1 MMLVPVTN
9 EVIARLEAD
18 TTLTAI
24 ATGGIYAFR
33 GPPTG
38 QDSNTEAPY
47 IVVSM
52 TFAEPAEPAQRT
64 QGYRVTV
71 VVDSYIR
78 AETATAYTKINSMML
93 QINGNATKRSDF
105 SPTYGLHNFQ
115 LPNNTAGWDEW
126 KVGPLAA
133 DVVSLRATDDT
144 DWLQATQTF
153 DLQVT
158 RVCPTS

>member
-1 MMLVPVTN
+1 MILVPVTN
-9 EVIARLEAD
+9 EVIARLESDA
-18 TTLTAI
+18 TLAGF
-24 ATGGIYAFR
+24 ATGGVYAFR

-38 QDSNTEAPY
+38 QASDTEAPY

-52 TFAEPAEPAQRT
+52 TFAEPAEPAQRA

-78 AETATAYTKINSMML
+78 AKTATAYSTINSMML
-93 QINGNATKRSDF
+93 RINGDATKQSSF

-133 DVVSLRATDDT
+133 DVVSLRATDDV

-158 RVCPTS
+158 RVSP

>member
-1 MMLVPVTN
+1 MILVPVTN

-18 TTLTAI
+18 ATLAGI

-38 QDSNTEAPY
+38 QASATEAPY

-52 TFAEPAEPAQRT
+52 TFAEPAQPAQRT
-64 QGYRVTV
+64 QGYMVTV
-71 VVDSYIR
+71 VVDTYIR
-78 AETATAYTKINSMML
+78 AETATAYTNINSMMAR
-93 QINGNATKRSDF
+93 INGDATKLATF
-105 SPTYGLHNFQ
+105 APTYGLHNFQ
-115 LPNNTAGWDEW
+115 LPNNTAGWDDW
-126 KVGPLAA
+126 KVAPLVA
-133 DVVSLRATDDT
+133 DVVSLRATDDV

-153 DLQVT
+153 DVQVT